1 VSNVKTTT
9 AQSVVDYLISKE
21 TGPDG
26 EPAVLYEDSGEV
38 TIYAHV
44 LHFYVVHPNGDVS
57 VWNDENYEFEK
68 TFSTA
73 DEAID
78 YMNSIY
84 WE

>member
-1 VSNVKTTT
+1 
-9 AQSVVDYLISKE
+9 
-21 TGPDG
+21 
-26 EPAVLYEDSGEV
+26 
-38 TIYAHV
+38 
-44 LHFYVVHPNGDVS
+44 